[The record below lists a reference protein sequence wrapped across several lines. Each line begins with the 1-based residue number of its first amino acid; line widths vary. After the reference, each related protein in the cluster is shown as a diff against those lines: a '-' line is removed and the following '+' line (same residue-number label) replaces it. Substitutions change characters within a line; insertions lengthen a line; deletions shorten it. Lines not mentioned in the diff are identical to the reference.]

1 MKFGWSS
8 LLLLLLAQPAMA
20 QRKYN
25 KTISG
30 PLEIATVKVKGGY
43 FDMGSDDEALDRK
56 PAHTVQLA
64 DYRMGAYEVKQQQW
78 EAVMG
83 ENPSYYKCDECP
95 VTNVSWDEVQE
106 FIKKLNSTTG
116 KNYRLPTEAEWE
128 YAAREGNY
136 ERLTKYSR
144 PRTAA
149 GEVLAAENNK
159 NLRTPEKSLKGEK
172 YSGRSAGPQ
181 SIAWY
186 VNNADSKV
194 HPIGRK
200 QPNKLGIYDMCGN
213 AEEWTGDWYAN
224 GYGSKDTAQN
234 PTGPIGGRA
243 KVIRGGSFA
252 SSASEVIVTRRAAYL
267 PNTKERYVGFRL
279 VEEDK

>member
-30 PLEIATVKVKGGY
+30 PLEIASVKVKGGY

-78 EAVMG
+78 EAVMD

-116 KNYRLPTEAEWE
+116 KSYRLPTEAEWE

-149 GEVLAAENNK
+149 GEILAAENNK
-159 NLRTPEKSLKGEK
+159 NLRTPEKTMLMVVYTRWVVSNLTNWVFMTCAVMQKNGL
-172 YSGRSAGPQ
+172 Q
-181 SIAWY
+181 
-186 VNNADSKV
+186 
-194 HPIGRK
+194 
-200 QPNKLGIYDMCGN
+200 
-213 AEEWTGDWYAN
+213 TGMPA
-224 GYGSKDTAQN
+224 DTAVR
-234 PTGPIGGRA
+234 IRYRA
-243 KVIRGGSFA
+243 QQ
-252 SSASEVIVTRRAAYL
+252 
-267 PNTKERYVGFRL
+267 
-279 VEEDK
+279 DQ